1 MADPPAAS
9 PMASLR
15 PKDPSPRMFDNQGES
30 RNPTEDSAEPFTFV
44 QKGEE
49 FLPDDLNSLLKASG
63 AAIAEDTKKNDRNR
77 TKKMFSPEY
86 KAELS
91 AEMQASEST
100 PDQSKVSP
108 FSRKAQRFSSL
119 KKKKVS
125 SNLLNRIFGPT
136 GSDDS
141 QKSADRDEDVLE
153 SGCSPTNNAVC
164 GVACRRESR
173 IPPEAP
179 SEADA
184 DPMESGCGGGFAEA
198 VANARDN
205 LTLYAEDEVRQA
217 IQSSLDEVIGLA
229 YKVNELPTPPPP
241 KPQDDQKESDDDTS
255 DSKSKE
261 KKWKTSEGGS
271 VFERFVSC
279 SSAPAGS
286 GISPKKQ
293 TITPGKLVI
302 PALFANAASKS
313 HVPRPTENTN
323 SKSPLKNT
331 EKSPKRA
338 ALEDVYKASTGP
350 KHISLVGTDSED
362 DSASSSSISRVSSH
376 SPPPVQMITGSSMH
390 QSPYLNHRTSPALVR
405 IIPSREELS
414 TVKEVSTKGSSV
426 DEGRQ
431 DSILLIEVDDNDDED
446 DAAFLPDDFEAYDR
460 QNDRELRKISSEELD
475 QHINEA
481 LAKAEIE
488 WNDPFGKE
496 SRSQIEFAVEDALK
510 AAYRQFQLQEDE
522 LLFQHQQEIAA
533 LKELHKKKL
542 AEQKD
547 QLALANRM
555 AHARQIEIERLE
567 NNGESAKREK
577 ELVTLRNELK
587 VLQKER
593 ADASEKLT
601 SQIHELQE
609 ELAETKS
616 QLARTE
622 HELTTL
628 DQVPKDEA
636 DSLRE
641 QSAKLDTTLEELRHE
656 KERSKEIE
664 QQLATV
670 SNALSRAQKELE
682 TAIAEKE
689 ALQAQHA
696 VIPAELL
703 RVQKELKLTKA
714 KLSEH
719 ETVTAENVSLTEQLS
734 CISAEL
740 EERKIAQKK
749 MEEELEER
757 LMEVTNLQEDLRVA
771 KKSHEDSLHEL
782 ETKRKSPTKTPTRRE
797 STGNVPNSRLY
808 RPSPN
813 TRTPVKSPN
822 RPTTSYGTPTKR
834 SPSVKRNSEEL
845 LEKEKESLRQQVV
858 VLEEQILKRNEE
870 HERALRE
877 LRTANEKEIMCIR
890 KQYESRVEAN
900 AEKGRKLKE
909 NPSVAEGNERKELLE
924 KIAALEAEK
933 KANRSEGLRD
943 VQKKEELLQKISD
956 LEKKEKDL
964 IDEHERAIQTL
975 REKNDAEILE
985 LRKTLEEQTL
995 QFRATESEL
1004 RQTISEASSCG
1015 EREDLL
1021 QKIESLQSQL
1031 ESERSN
1037 ALSMKMKVNAAEKDV
1052 TQAFEQHQLELR
1064 KLTEMMDVEIEKLN
1078 IEREAKIEI
1087 ENKLAEVQKE
1097 LDKARKDL
1105 ADIKD
1110 EQQNEIAAQKEVFE
1124 SRLKEI
1130 QDGHTK
1136 ELDDLLAQLDLV
1148 EAEHKENIEMKEKVI
1163 REKETQVHTLTF
1175 QLDEMEL
1182 KAKAHQKIEKTW
1194 SIKLENSEKALEK
1207 SEQALAK
1214 LQEQYDTFKKEHEQ
1228 FVAET
1233 EEKRERACKAAENK
1247 VIERAEKQ
1255 FKQANDLYVKLK
1267 KQYDIVKSNAERLEA
1282 ELKDAKRT
1290 GETASKEKDN
1300 RLNEL
1305 NKELA
1310 ELKAAKDS
1318 IEKEAAQKARDY
1330 RKEMQGLLKAA
1341 EEFEN
1346 KFEEAEAT
1354 NTSLQNALS
1363 HLESQKKK
1371 LQSEYDELHKVC
1383 DELMAH
1389 MEAQH

>member
-9 PMASLR
+9 PMASFR

-30 RNPTEDSAEPFTFV
+30 RNPIEDSAELFTFV
-44 QKGEE
+44 QKDEE

-63 AAIAEDTKKNDRNR
+63 AAIAEGTKTNDRIR

-91 AEMQASEST
+91 AEMQLNEST

-125 SNLLNRIFGPT
+125 SNLLNRIFGST

-153 SGCSPTNNAVC
+153 SSCSQINNTVC
-164 GVACRRESR
+164 GVTCRRENR
-173 IPPEAP
+173 VPAEAP
-179 SEADA
+179 TEVDA

-229 YKVNELPTPPPP
+229 YKGNELPTPP
-241 KPQDDQKESDDDTS
+241 KPQDDPKESDDYTNDL
-255 DSKSKE
+255 KSKE
-261 KKWKTSEGGS
+261 KKWKTSSEGGS

-279 SSAPAGS
+279 SSTPAGS
-286 GISPKKQ
+286 GTSPKKQ

-302 PALFANAASKS
+302 PALFTNSATKS
-313 HVPRPTENTN
+313 PIPRPTENIN
-323 SKSPLKNT
+323 SKSPLKVT
-331 EKSPKRA
+331 EKSHKRA
-338 ALEDVYKASTGP
+338 ELEDVNKASTSP
-350 KHISLVGTDSED
+350 KHISLVGTDSG
-362 DSASSSSISRVSSH
+362 DSVSSSSISRVSSL
-376 SPPPVQMITGSSMH
+376 SPPPVQTITESSIH
-390 QSPYLNHRTSPALVR
+390 LSPHLNYGTSPALVR

-460 QNDRELRKISSEELD
+460 QGDRELRKISSEELD

-496 SRSQIEFAVEDALK
+496 SRSQIEYAVEDALK

-522 LLFQHQQEIAA
+522 LLFQHQQEIAK

-577 ELVTLRNELK
+577 ELVTLRDELK
-587 VLQKER
+587 VLQKES
-593 ADASEKLT
+593 ADASENFMI
-601 SQIHELQE
+601 QIHELQE

-622 HELTTL
+622 NELTTL
-628 DQVPKDEA
+628 DQISKGEA

-656 KERSKEIE
+656 KERSKEIAE
-664 QQLATV
+664 QFATV
-670 SNALSRAQKELE
+670 SNAFSRTQKELE

-696 VIPAELL
+696 VIQAELI

-714 KLSEH
+714 KLSEC
-719 ETVTAENVSLTEQLS
+719 ESVTAANISLTEQFS
-734 CISAEL
+734 RISKEL
-740 EERKIAQKK
+740 EESKLAQKK
-749 MEEELEER
+749 VEEELEER
-757 LMEVTNLQEDLRVA
+757 LLTVTNLQEDLRVA
-771 KKSHEDSLHEL
+771 KKNHEDSLQEL
-782 ETKRKSPTKTPTRRE
+782 ETMSKLSTKTPTRRE

-813 TRTPVKSPN
+813 ARTPVKSPN
-822 RPTTSYGTPTKR
+822 RPATSYGTPTKR

-870 HERALRE
+870 HERALKE

-900 AEKGRKLKE
+900 AQKGRELKE
-909 NPSVAEGNERKELLE
+909 NLSVAEGSEKKELLD

-943 VQKKEELLQKISD
+943 VQKKEDLLQKISD
-956 LEKKEKDL
+956 LEKKEKDI

-975 REKNDAEILE
+975 REKNNAELLE

-1004 RQTISEASSCG
+1004 RQTISEASSY
-1015 EREDLL
+1015 ERDELL
-1021 QKIESLQSQL
+1021 QKVESLQSQL
-1031 ESERSN
+1031 DSERSN
-1037 ALSMKMKVNAAEKDV
+1037 ALLVKMKVNAAEEDA
-1052 TQAFEQHQLELR
+1052 TQAFEQHQLELK
-1064 KLTEMMDVEIEKLN
+1064 KLTEMMDAEIEKLK

-1087 ENKLAEVQKE
+1087 ENELAELEKE
-1097 LDKARKDL
+1097 LEKARKDL
-1105 ADIKD
+1105 ANSKD
-1110 EQQNEIAAQKEVFE
+1110 EHQNEIVAQKEVFE
-1124 SRLKEI
+1124 SRLKDI
-1130 QDGHTK
+1130 QDGHTR
-1136 ELDDLLAQLDLV
+1136 ELDDLLSQLDLV
-1148 EAEHKENIEMKEKVI
+1148 EAEHKENIEMKEKII
-1163 REKETQVHTLTF
+1163 REKESQIQTLSF
-1175 QLDEMEL
+1175 KLDEIDL

-1207 SEQALAK
+1207 SEQALVK

-1233 EEKRERACKAAENK
+1233 EDRKEKACKAAENK

-1267 KQYDIVKSNAERLEA
+1267 KQYDLVKSNAERLEA
-1282 ELKDAKRT
+1282 ELKEAKST
-1290 GETASKEKDN
+1290 GETASKEKDI

-1305 NKELA
+1305 SKELM
-1310 ELKAAKDS
+1310 ELKAAKES

>member
-15 PKDPSPRMFDNQGES
+15 PKDPSPRMFDSQGES
-30 RNPTEDSAEPFTFV
+30 RNPIEDSAEPFTFA

-49 FLPDDLNSLLKASG
+49 FLPDDLNSLLRASG
-63 AAIAEDTKKNDRNR
+63 AAIAEETKKSDRDR

-86 KAELS
+86 KAELN
-91 AEMQASEST
+91 AEMQTTEST

-125 SNLLNRIFGPT
+125 SNLLNRIFGST

-141 QKSADRDEDVLE
+141 QKSAERDEDVVE
-153 SGCSPTNNAVC
+153 SSCSPANNEVC
-164 GVACRRESR
+164 GVSCRRENR

-179 SEADA
+179 TEADS

-229 YKVNELPTPPPP
+229 YKGNESLTPP
-241 KPQDDQKESDDDTS
+241 KTQDDRKECDDDTN
-255 DSKSKE
+255 DSKSEE

-279 SSAPAGS
+279 SSTPAGS
-286 GISPKKQ
+286 GTSPKKQ

-302 PALFANAASKS
+302 PALFANSASKPP
-313 HVPRPTENTN
+313 VPKPTENTF
-323 SKSPLKNT
+323 SKSPLKDT
-331 EKSPKRA
+331 EKSPKRT
-338 ALEDVYKASTGP
+338 ALEDVYKASTGS
-350 KHISLVGTDSED
+350 KHISLVGTDSE
-362 DSASSSSISRVSSH
+362 DSASSSSISRVSSL
-376 SPPPVQMITGSSMH
+376 SPPPVQMLIAGSSMQQATH
-390 QSPYLNHRTSPALVR
+390 LNHRTSPALVR
-405 IIPSREELS
+405 IIPSREDLS

-426 DEGRQ
+426 DEGRE

-460 QNDRELRKISSEELD
+460 PGERELRKISSEELD

-496 SRSQIEFAVEDALK
+496 SRSQIEYAVEDALK

-522 LLFQHQQEIAA
+522 LLFQHQQEITE

-587 VLQKER
+587 VLQKES
-593 ADASEKLT
+593 AEASEKLI

-616 QLARTE
+616 LLARTE
-622 HELTTL
+622 NELNTL
-628 DQVPKDEA
+628 DQIPKDEA

-641 QSAKLDTTLEELRHE
+641 QSAKLDTTLEELRRE
-656 KERSKEIE
+656 QERSKEIE
-664 QQLATV
+664 QQFATA
-670 SNALSRAQKELE
+670 SNTLSRAQKELE
-682 TAIAEKE
+682 TAIADKE

-696 VIPAELL
+696 VIPAELR
-703 RVQKELKLTKA
+703 RVQKELKSVKA
-714 KLSEH
+714 KLSEY
-719 ETVTAENVSLTEQLS
+719 ETVSAENNSLTEQLS
-734 CISAEL
+734 RVTTEL
-740 EERKIAQKK
+740 EESKLAQKK
-749 MEEELEER
+749 VEEELKEC
-757 LMEVTNLQEDLRVA
+757 LLTVTNLQEDLRVA
-771 KKSHEDSLHEL
+771 RKNHEDSLQEL
-782 ETKRKSPTKTPTRRE
+782 ESMRKSPTKSPTRRE
-797 STGNVPNSRLY
+797 STGNVPNPRLY

-813 TRTPVKSPN
+813 TRTPVKSPI
-822 RPTTSYGTPTKR
+822 RPAASYGTPTKR
-834 SPSVKRNSEEL
+834 SPGVKRNSEEL

-870 HERALRE
+870 HERALKE
-877 LRTANEKEIMCIR
+877 LRTANEKEIMFIR
-890 KQYESRVEAN
+890 RQYESRVEAN
-900 AEKGRKLKE
+900 AEKGRELKE
-909 NPSVAEGNERKELLE
+909 NLSMAEGKERKELLE

-964 IDEHERAIQTL
+964 IDEHERVMQTL
-975 REKNDAEILE
+975 REKNDAEIQE

-1004 RQTISEASSCG
+1004 RQTISEASSC
-1015 EREDLL
+1015 EREELL
-1021 QKIESLQSQL
+1021 QKVERLQSQL
-1031 ESERSN
+1031 TSERSN
-1037 ALSMKMKVNAAEKDV
+1037 ALSVKMKVTTAEKDA
-1052 TQAFEQHQLELR
+1052 TQAFEQHQLELK
-1064 KLTEMMDVEIEKLN
+1064 KLTEMMDAEIEKLK
-1078 IEREAKIEI
+1078 IEREAKIVM
-1087 ENKLAEVQKE
+1087 ENELAEMQTE

-1105 ADIKD
+1105 ADSKD
-1110 EQQNEIAAQKEVFE
+1110 EHQNEVATHEEAFE
-1124 SRLKEI
+1124 NRLKEI

-1148 EAEHKENIEMKEKVI
+1148 EAEHKENIEMKEKLI
-1163 REKETQVHTLTF
+1163 REKESQIQTLTF
-1175 QLDEMEL
+1175 KLDELEL

-1194 SIKLENSEKALEK
+1194 TIKLENSGKALEK
-1207 SEQALAK
+1207 SEQALVK
-1214 LQEQYDTFKKEHEQ
+1214 LQGQYDTFKKEHER
-1228 FVAET
+1228 FIAET
-1233 EEKRERACKAAENK
+1233 EDKKEKACKAVENK

-1267 KQYDIVKSNAERLEA
+1267 KQYDFVKSNAERLEA
-1282 ELKDAKRT
+1282 ELKEAKSS
-1290 GETASKEKDN
+1290 GETASKEKDI
-1300 RLNEL
+1300 RLSEL
-1305 NKELA
+1305 SKELV